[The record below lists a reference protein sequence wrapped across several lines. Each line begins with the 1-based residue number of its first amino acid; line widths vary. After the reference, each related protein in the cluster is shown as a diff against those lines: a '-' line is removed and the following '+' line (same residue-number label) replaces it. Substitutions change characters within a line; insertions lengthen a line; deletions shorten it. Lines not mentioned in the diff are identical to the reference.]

1 MAGGRFIKGDKR
13 AGRPKGTPN
22 KTAQTIKELMELEEG
37 GTPGPIALWR
47 AGKKA
52 VALGYKAD
60 EPNSG
65 LVSAGLGAMGKALS
79 FAYPNLKAV
88 EHTGEIKTIPTLEV
102 FLSPPPQDDA
112 S

>member
-1 MAGGRFIKGDKR
+1 MAGGRFSKGDTR
-13 AGRPKGTPN
+13 AGRPKGAPN
-22 KTAQTIKELMELEEG
+22 KTAQTIKELMELEES

-52 VALGYKAD
+52 LTLGYEAD

-79 FAYPNLKAV
+79 FAYPNLKAI
-88 EHTGEIKTIPTLEV
+88 EHTGEVKSLPTLTV
-102 FLSPPPQDDA
+102 VLHKTTK
-112 S
+112 

>member
-1 MAGGRFIKGDKR
+1 MAGGRFIKGDAR
-13 AGRPKGTPN
+13 AGRPKGTQS
-22 KTAQTIKELMELEEG
+22 KTSQTIKELMELEEE

-52 VALGYKAD
+52 LSLGYDAI

-79 FAYPNLKAV
+79 FAYPNLKAI
-88 EHTGEIKTIPTLEV
+88 EHTGEIKSLPTLTV
-102 FLSPPPQDDA
+102 VLHKTTA
-112 S
+112 